1 MSLRLHG
8 CIPIVVTPFDPSFA
22 IDEAS
27 LRAEVDYLIAGG
39 VHGLATPA
47 IASEGYKLTE
57 QERARVASIVVATT
71 AGRVPVVVSADGNG
85 TEVAVA
91 NARAAAA
98 WGADALMVLPPM
110 FVKPDADNLHRY
122 YCLLY
127 TSPSPRDRTRSRMPS
142 SA

>member
-27 LRAEVDYLIAGG
+27 LRAEVEYLIAGG

-57 QERARVASIVVATT
+57 QERADRQQP
-71 AGRVPVVVSADGNG
+71 AGKKPPPAGHL
-85 TEVAVA
+85 
-91 NARAAAA
+91 RA
-98 WGADALMVLPPM
+98 
-110 FVKPDADNLHRY
+110 
-122 YCLLY
+122 
-127 TSPSPRDRTRSRMPS
+127 PRFE
-142 SA
+142 